1 MEQITF
7 KCLMIEEMNDRFSR
21 TVVTRSVSDLP
32 KNDLLIRVHYSSLN
46 YKDAL
51 SASGNKGV
59 TRTYPHTPGIDAVG
73 SVVHSDNQKFRE
85 GDEVIVTSY
94 DLGMNTS
101 GGFGQYISV
110 PAAWAVKLPDD
121 LSMKESMIIGTAGLT
136 AGMSILRLTEH
147 IKPED
152 GKVLVSGAT
161 GGVGAL
167 SVAILAKLGFE
178 VSAISGKATESDFLR
193 RLGASEVIARK
204 DFEQE
209 NKRPMVKGEYA
220 GGIDTVG
227 GSILENMIKS
237 IQPMGVVTCCGNVAS
252 PKLNLTVF
260 PFILRGVSLIGIDS
274 QNYPMAYREAVW
286 NKLAKDWKPDNLMD
300 VYKEISLNELSDHI
314 DLMLDGKLKGRTIV
328 DMDAS
333 PASGL

>member
-73 SVVHSDNQKFRE
+73 SVVHSDNKKFRE

-136 AGMSILRLTEH
+136 AGMSVLRLTEH

-274 QNYPMAYREAVW
+274 QNYPMAYREVVW
-286 NKLAKDWKPDNLMD
+286 KKLANEWKPDNLMD
-300 VYKEISLNELSDHI
+300 VYKEISLNELSDQI

-328 DMDAS
+328 NLEA
-333 PASGL
+333 

>member
-7 KCLMIEEMNDRFSR
+7 KSMLIEELNDRFSK
-21 TVVTRSVSDLP
+21 TVVTRSVDDLP

-51 SASGNKGV
+51 SATGNKGV

-73 SVVHSDNQKFRE
+73 SVVHSDSDKFRE

-94 DLGMNTS
+94 DLGMNTA

-110 PAAWAVKLPDD
+110 PEAWAVKLPDT

-136 AGMSILRLTEH
+136 AGMSVFRLTEH

-178 VSAISGKATESDFLR
+178 VSAISGKNTEHDFLLG
-193 RLGASEVIARK
+193 LGASEVIARK

-209 NKRPMVKGEYA
+209 DKRPMMKADYA

-227 GSILENMIKS
+227 GSILDNMIKS
-237 IQPMGVVTCCGNVAS
+237 IQPMGVVTCCGMVAS

-274 QNYPMAYREAVW
+274 QNYPMAYREVVW
-286 NKLAKDWKPDNLMD
+286 NKLAKGWKPGNLMD
-300 VYKEISLNELSDHI
+300 VYKEISLDELSDHI

-328 DMDAS
+328 SLEA
-333 PASGL
+333 

>member
-7 KCLMIEEMNDRFSR
+7 KCLMIEELNDRFSR
-21 TVVTRSVSDLP
+21 TVITRSVSDLP

-73 SVVHSDNQKFRE
+73 SVVHSDNKKFRE

-136 AGMSILRLTEH
+136 AGMSVFRLTEH

-178 VSAISGKATESDFLR
+178 VSAISGKTTEFDFLR
-193 RLGASEVIARK
+193 RLGASEMIARK

-209 NKRPMVKGEYA
+209 NKRPMIKGDYA

-227 GSILENMIKS
+227 GSILDNMIKS
-237 IQPMGVVTCCGNVAS
+237 IQPMGVVTCCGMVAS

-274 QNYPMAYREAVW
+274 QNYPMAYREVVW

-300 VYKEISLNELSDHI
+300 VYKEISLDELSDHI

-328 DMDAS
+328 DMDA
-333 PASGL
+333 

>member
-7 KCLMIEEMNDRFSR
+7 KSLVIEELNDRFSR
-21 TVVTRSVSDLP
+21 TVLTRPVSDLP

-73 SVVHSDNQKFRE
+73 SVVHSDNEKFRE

-110 PAAWAVKLPDD
+110 PAAWAVKLPDE

-136 AGMSILRLTEH
+136 AGMSVLRLTEH

-152 GKVLVSGAT
+152 GKVVVSGAT

-178 VSAISGKATESDFLR
+178 VSAISGKKTEHDFLL
-193 RLGASEVIARK
+193 RLGASEVIARE

-209 NKRPMVKGEYA
+209 NKRPMIKGDYA

-227 GSILENMIKS
+227 GSILDNMIKS
-237 IQPMGVVTCCGNVAS
+237 IQPMGVVPAVVWWLHQNSTSPYFRSFSEAS
-252 PKLNLTVF
+252 L
-260 PFILRGVSLIGIDS
+260 
-274 QNYPMAYREAVW
+274 
-286 NKLAKDWKPDNLMD
+286 
-300 VYKEISLNELSDHI
+300 
-314 DLMLDGKLKGRTIV
+314 
-328 DMDAS
+328 
-333 PASGL
+333 

>member
-51 SASGNKGV
+51 SATGNKGV

-73 SVVHSDNQKFRE
+73 SVVHSDSDKFRE

-110 PAAWAVKLPDD
+110 PAAWAVKLPDE

-136 AGMSILRLTEH
+136 AGMSVFRLTEH

-178 VSAISGKATESDFLR
+178 VSAISGKNTEHDFLLG
-193 RLGASEVIARK
+193 LGASEVIARK

-209 NKRPMVKGEYA
+209 DKRPMMKADYA

-227 GSILENMIKS
+227 GSILDNMIKS
-237 IQPMGVVTCCGNVAS
+237 IQPMGVVTCCGMVAS

-274 QNYPMAYREAVW
+274 QNYPMAYREVVW
-286 NKLAKDWKPDNLMD
+286 NKLAKGWKPGNLMD
-300 VYKEISLNELSDHI
+300 VYKEISLDELSDHI

-328 DMDAS
+328 SLEA
-333 PASGL
+333 